1 MLTDGVIAG
10 KVFYATAPE
19 KFTFQEA
26 FDKCRSLGARLATTG
41 ELYLAWKDGM
51 DMCSAGWLGDR
62 SVRYPISRARPN
74 CGGNLVG
81 VRTVYLY
88 PNQTGYP
95 HPDSRYDAI
104 CYSGECAGLGAEH
117 CSARQ
122 PRAAP
127 CPEEPLASLLLG
139 GMV

>member
-1 MLTDGVIAG
+1 MLTDSVIAG
-10 KVFYATAPE
+10 KVFYATSPE

-51 DMCSAGWLGDR
+51 DECSAGWLADR

-81 VRTVYLY
+81 VRTVYLH

-95 HPDSRYDAI
+95 HPDSRYDAV
-104 CYSGECAGLGAEH
+104 CYSGECLPCRAGR
-117 CSARQ
+117 CSGHQ
-122 PRAAP
+122 RAAAP
-127 CPEEPLASLLLG
+127 WTRTASCSLVVG
-139 GMV
+139 FF

>member
-1 MLTDGVIAG
+1 MLTDGLIAG

-51 DMCSAGWLGDR
+51 DMCSAGWLADR

-88 PNQTGYP
+88 VNQTGYP

-104 CYSGECAGLGAEH
+104 CYSGECCYPPHTRNEAGSRKSSKE
-117 CSARQ
+117 S
-122 PRAAP
+122 
-127 CPEEPLASLLLG
+127 S
-139 GMV
+139 VFIF

>member
-1 MLTDGVIAG
+1 MLLDGVIAG

-26 FDKCRSLGARLATTG
+26 FDKCHSLGARLATTG

-51 DMCSAGWLGDR
+51 DMCSAGWLADR

-81 VRTVYLY
+81 VRTVYLHA
-88 PNQTGYP
+88 NQTGYP

-104 CYSGECAGLGAEH
+104 CYSGECMGAVGL
-117 CSARQ
+117 SNV
-122 PRAAP
+122 
-127 CPEEPLASLLLG
+127 SLHVSKQELPAQS
-139 GMV
+139 

>member
-1 MLTDGVIAG
+1 MDGVIVG
-10 KVFYATAPE
+10 KVFYETAPE

-51 DMCSAGWLGDR
+51 DVCSAGWLADR

-88 PNQTGYP
+88 VNQTGYP

-104 CYSGECAGLGAEH
+104 CYSGECMGAVGL
-117 CSARQ
+117 SNV
-122 PRAAP
+122 
-127 CPEEPLASLLLG
+127 CPWGDTGSRELPAQS
-139 GMV
+139 